1 MRILHA
7 IPQFPYFGGRTIIG
21 GYSSALLEL
30 AIAQGR
36 DGHEVTIVSHMA
48 DPAGRGSITPN
59 VRTVELFADADPG
72 SISHGVRFVRAASA
86 WARAHRNEFDI
97 AHVHSG
103 FADYLLAASRIRT
116 RSGLPTVHTM
126 YCPVPE
132 RGGRWN
138 RPMIKWLLHRSARR
152 LDMLSAMSRNVA
164 DSMEAWGLPGVQ
176 VVPPAV
182 DLERF
187 KPGRDAAVREA
198 IGLTAEHTVILF
210 VGNATSQKNLTR
222 VLDAFAAMQKNCEQA
237 RLVITTELPR
247 SSSQPD
253 LQALRR
259 QIDELGIEP
268 LVVQLGIIDNMPAIV
283 RNADMLISPFMDSLG
298 PSDYFVAAMEA
309 LASGVPVISSD
320 VGGMPELIAPPRGRL
335 VNPSDVQE
343 MTLAMLEYAEN
354 STLREKAGEDARRFA
369 LETFEPT
376 RASATYNRMY
386 EGIITG
392 SS

>member
-30 AIAQGR
+30 AIAQGN
-36 DGHEVTIVSHMA
+36 DGHDVTIISHMA
-48 DPAGRGSITPN
+48 DPAGRGPITRN
-59 VRTVELFADADPG
+59 VRTVELFAKADPG
-72 SISHGVRFVRAASA
+72 SVSHGIRFVRAAA
-86 WARAHRNEFDI
+86 KWARSNRDDFDI

-116 RSGLPTVHTM
+116 RSGLPTMHTM
-126 YCPVPE
+126 YCPVPDH
-132 RGGRWN
+132 GGRWN
-138 RPMIKWLLHRSARR
+138 LPVIKGLLHRSGRR
-152 LDMLSAMSRNVA
+152 IDMLTAMSRNVA
-164 DSMEAWGLPGVQ
+164 DSMDAWGLPGVN

-187 KPGRDAAVREA
+187 KPGTDSAVREA
-198 IGLTAEHTVILF
+198 IGLTSEHTVVLF

-222 VLDAFAAMQKNCEQA
+222 VLDAFAAMHEQCSNA

-247 SSSQPD
+247 SSSQPN
-253 LQALRR
+253 LQALRS

-268 LVVQLGIIDNMPAIV
+268 LVVQLGIIDNMPALV
-283 RNADMLISPFMDSLG
+283 RNADMLIAPFMDSLG
-298 PSDYFVAAMEA
+298 PSDYFVAALEA
-309 LASGVPVISSD
+309 MASGVPVISSD
-320 VGGMPELIAPPRGRL
+320 VGGMPEIIAHPRGRL
-335 VNPSDVQE
+335 VDPSDVGE
-343 MTLAMLEYAEN
+343 MTKAMLEYAEN
-354 STLREKAGEDARRFA
+354 AALREEAGEDARRFA

-376 RASATYNRMY
+376 KTSATYIRMY
-386 EGIITG
+386 EGITG